1 MIKKNQ
7 RHITLILLLNF
18 VFQTALAQTQPTR
31 LQSTTQLAL
40 SYYNAKDF
48 EKAAPLLYEVYELSK
63 NNYYFRLY
71 LTSLIELQ
79 RFEEAEAQIKKEI
92 KKLRSPS
99 PELQIHWGYLLKTQG
114 NKKEAEQKYTEALN
128 MTSTDRPTIMMV
140 ANAFTQWQ
148 EFEWTK
154 KVYLKAR
161 RENSEEHFSYELAL
175 AYMYLRDYEQ
185 MMEEYLN
192 LIAHDEKQLQRVE
205 SALSSAMRIDVDNS
219 LRTSFRT
226 QVLKRIQAEPNVIG
240 YNRLLIWFFLQEKQF
255 AGALRQSIALDKRT
269 GEEDMQIYQLG
280 QMALNN
286 SVFNEA
292 ERAFNYLVEKGEKAP
307 LFIPANEQKIHAAYL
322 RFKNENNQSREE
334 AEKLA
339 DMFEKG
345 LETLGYIAAT
355 LNLIGDY
362 AHLLAFYLD
371 DSEKAISVLQK
382 GLEIP
387 RLRPEQSGM
396 LKTEMADI
404 YIYAG
409 DPWEAT
415 LLYSQVIE
423 SNKNN
428 LLGDEVKLKKAML
441 GYYMGNF
448 GWAKAQLD
456 VLKAS
461 TSKFTANDAMELSM
475 LIGNNLNLDT
485 TAVPLQ
491 MFARAD
497 LLFFRNKEARAMAT
511 LDSIAEIYPYHSLME
526 NILLRKAKIEI
537 EQNRYELA
545 AEYLQE
551 ITENH
556 SYGLLADKA
565 LFMLAELNN
574 YNLGE
579 KEKAK
584 ELYRLMLTRYPGSV
598 FVEESREKF
607 RELRETYPDIITN
620 PQEELF
626 LDETVPDEIN

>member
-175 AYMYLRDYEQ
+175 AYMYLRDYGQ

-292 ERAFNYLVEKGEKAP
+292 ERAFNYLVEKGENAP

-626 LDETVPDEIN
+626 LEETVPDEIN

>member
-292 ERAFNYLVEKGEKAP
+292 ERAFNYLVEKGENAP

-322 RFKNENNQSREE
+322 RFKSENNQSREE

>member
-1 MIKKNQ
+1 MTRRNLK
-7 RHITLILLLNF
+7 HIPLFFLLIFSLQMA
-18 VFQTALAQTQPTR
+18 VAQNQPTQ
-31 LQSTTQLAL
+31 LQTSTKLAL
-40 SYYNAKDF
+40 SYYNAKEF
-48 EKAAPLLYEVYELSK
+48 EKAAPLLLEVYELSK

-79 RFEEAEAQIKKEI
+79 RFDEAESRIKNEL

-99 PELQIHWGYLLKTQG
+99 PELQIHWGYLLKVQG
-114 NKKEAEQKYTEALN
+114 KKKEAEQKYSEALD
-128 MTSTDRPTIMMV
+128 MTPADKPNILMV

-148 EFEWTK
+148 EYEWTK
-154 KVYLKAR
+154 KVYQKGR
-161 RENSEEHFSYELAL
+161 HENPEEHFSYELAL

-192 LIAHDEKQLQRVE
+192 LIAQDEKQLQRVE
-205 SALSSAMRIDVDNS
+205 SALSSAMRIDVDNN
-219 LRTSFRT
+219 LRTGFRT
-226 QVLKRIQAEPNVIG
+226 QVLKRIQAEPGVIG

-269 GEEDMQIYQLG
+269 GEEDMPIFQLG

-286 SVFNEA
+286 KTYNEA
-292 ERAFNYLVEKGEKAP
+292 ERAFSYLVEKGENAP
-307 LFIPANEQKIHAAYL
+307 LFIPAYGQKIHASYL
-322 RFKNENNQSREE
+322 RFTNENNHSRED

-339 DMFEKG
+339 AMFEEG
-345 LETLGYIAAT
+345 LEVLGYIVAT
-355 LNLIGDY
+355 LELTNDY

-371 DSEKAISVLQK
+371 DTEKAISVLEK
-382 GLEIP
+382 GLKIP

-404 YIYAG
+404 YIYSG

-415 LLYSQVIE
+415 LLYSQVIDA
-423 SNKNN
+423 NKNN
-428 LLGDEVKLKKAML
+428 ILGDDVKLKKALL

-448 GWAKAQLD
+448 SWAKAQLD

-485 TAVPLQ
+485 TTVPLQ

-497 LLFFRNKEARAMAT
+497 LLFFRNKDIEALAT
-511 LDSIAEIYPYHSLME
+511 LDSIADIYPYHSLLE

-537 EQNRYELA
+537 EQNNYEA
-545 AEYLQE
+545 AAGHLQE
-551 ITENH
+551 ITDNH
-556 SYGLLADKA
+556 SYGLLADRA

-598 FVEESREKF
+598 FTDESREKF
-607 RELRETYPDIITN
+607 RELREIYPDVLNI

-626 LDETVPDEIN
+626 PEEPLPDEIN

>member
-292 ERAFNYLVEKGEKAP
+292 ERAFNYLVEKGENAP

-371 DSEKAISVLQK
+371 DLEKAISVLEK

-448 GWAKAQLD
+448 DWAKAQLD

-511 LDSIAEIYPYHSLME
+511 LDSIAEIYPYHSLLE

>member
-1 MIKKNQ
+1 MIKKNLK
-7 RHITLILLLNF
+7 HIILFPLLLF
-18 VFQTALAQTQPTR
+18 FFHAALAQTEPTQ
-31 LQSTTQLAL
+31 LQRTTQLAL

-48 EKAAPLLYEVYELSK
+48 EKAVPFLYEVYELSK

-79 RFEEAEAQIKKEI
+79 RFDEAEAQIKEEI
-92 KKLRSPS
+92 KKIRTPG

-114 NKKEAEQKYTEALN
+114 KRKEAEQKYTEALK
-128 MTSTDRPTIMMV
+128 MTTPDKPSIMMV

-148 EFEWTK
+148 EFEWAK
-154 KVYLKAR
+154 EVYLKGR
-161 RENSEEHFSYELAL
+161 KENSEEHFSYEMAV

-192 LIAHDEKQLQRVE
+192 LIAQDEKQLQRVE
-205 SALSSAMRIDVDNS
+205 SALASAMRIDVDNN
-219 LRTSFRT
+219 LRTGFRT

-292 ERAFNYLVEKGEKAP
+292 ERAFNYLVEKGEDSP
-307 LFIPANEQKIHAAYL
+307 LFIPANEQKIHAAYM
-322 RFKNENNQSREE
+322 RFQNENKQPEND
-334 AEKLA
+334 AENLA
-339 DMFEKG
+339 RMFEEG

-362 AHLLAFYLD
+362 AHLLAFYLND
-371 DSEKAISVLQK
+371 TEKAVSVLQK

-387 RLRPEQSGM
+387 RLRAEQSGM

-404 YIYAG
+404 YIFDG

-428 LLGDEVKLKKAML
+428 KLGDEVKLKKAIL

-448 GWAKAQLD
+448 SWAKAQLD

-497 LLFFRNKEARAMAT
+497 LLFFRNKDAEAMAT
-511 LDSIAEIYPYHSLME
+511 LDSIAEIYPYHSLLE

-537 EQNRYELA
+537 ERSDYETA
-545 AEYLQE
+545 ADYLQE
-551 ITENH
+551 ITDNH

-574 YNLGE
+574 NNLGE

-607 RELRETYPDIITN
+607 RELREIYPDVISN

-626 LDETVPDEIN
+626 LEETVPDEIN

>member
-292 ERAFNYLVEKGEKAP
+292 ERAFNYLVEKGENAP

-322 RFKNENNQSREE
+322 RFKNENDLSREE

-441 GYYMGNF
+441 GY
-448 GWAKAQLD
+448 
-456 VLKAS
+456 
-461 TSKFTANDAMELSM
+461 
-475 LIGNNLNLDT
+475 
-485 TAVPLQ
+485 
-491 MFARAD
+491 
-497 LLFFRNKEARAMAT
+497 
-511 LDSIAEIYPYHSLME
+511 
-526 NILLRKAKIEI
+526 
-537 EQNRYELA
+537 
-545 AEYLQE
+545 
-551 ITENH
+551 
-556 SYGLLADKA
+556 
-565 LFMLAELNN
+565 
-574 YNLGE
+574 
-579 KEKAK
+579 
-584 ELYRLMLTRYPGSV
+584 
-598 FVEESREKF
+598 
-607 RELRETYPDIITN
+607 
-620 PQEELF
+620 
-626 LDETVPDEIN
+626 

>member
-292 ERAFNYLVEKGEKAP
+292 ERAFNYLVEKGENAP

-371 DSEKAISVLQK
+371 DLEKAISVLEK

-441 GYYMGNF
+441 GYYMVNF

>member
-292 ERAFNYLVEKGEKAP
+292 ERAFNYLVEKGENAP

>member
-292 ERAFNYLVEKGEKAP
+292 ERAFNYLVEKGENAP

-322 RFKNENNQSREE
+322 RFKSENNQSREE
-334 AEKLA
+334 AKKLA

-387 RLRPEQSGM
+387 RLRPEQSGI